1 MDYRHNLEEWAGFQ
15 AEGRLDELSERRL
28 PTPTRRDYKD
38 GEVRREPHRPDAVD
52 TLSRALTDVRRLPT
66 PAVLDKDFDATGTA
80 KAREESGKQ
89 MHLAH
94 ILGRDL
100 LQTPAAAD
108 SGGGRER
115 RGGER
120 SDELLLP
127 GQAKAL
133 LPTPNPFH
141 SGNTES
147 PEEWLERRAEVEART
162 GTRHGPALPVVAWS
176 ITDGHPLSQDGDGP
190 RLHEPEVKRLPTPDA
205 YQGKRG
211 GSQDPEK
218 RRAGKHAVSLADVG
232 EKGLKRLPTPRAG
245 DGPEASSH
253 GRTYSA
259 TDFNMHNAVRM
270 LPTPKATNNENRPSE
285 GFGTGG
291 VGYTIAHTDWAQYG
305 PAIRIWEQVMGRP
318 APPPTIA
325 GKRGEP
331 RLNPALTEWMMG
343 LPEGHIT
350 SVPGLSREAQLKAA
364 GNGVV
369 PQQAAAAL
377 MLLVTDLVPLVTA
390 YASEEGEALG
400 A

>member
-1 MDYRHNLEEWAGFQ
+1 
-15 AEGRLDELSERRL
+15 
-28 PTPTRRDYKD
+28 
-38 GEVRREPHRPDAVD
+38 
-52 TLSRALTDVRRLPT
+52 
-66 PAVLDKDFDATGTA
+66 
-80 KAREESGKQ
+80 

-94 ILGRDL
+94 VLGRDL
-100 LQTPAAAD
+100 LQTPSAAAGT
-108 SGGGRER
+108 GGQVR
-115 RGGER
+115 RGGDR
-120 SDELLLP
+120 ADELLLG
-127 GQAKAL
+127 GQVKAL

-147 PEEWLERRAEVEART
+147 PEEWLERRADVEART

-190 RLHEPEVKRLPTPDA
+190 RLHK
-205 YQGKRG
+205 
-211 GSQDPEK
+211 
-218 RRAGKHAVSLADVG
+218 
-232 EKGLKRLPTPRAG
+232 
-245 DGPEASSH
+245 
-253 GRTYSA
+253 
-259 TDFNMHNAVRM
+259 AVRT

-291 VGYTIAHTDWAQYG
+291 VGYAIAHTDWAQYG
-305 PAIRIWEQVMGRP
+305 PAIRIWENVLGRP

-377 MLLVTDLVPLVTA
+377 LLMIVDLVPLVET
-390 YASEEGEALG
+390 YAAEEGEGSA